1 MTTFPEKSF
10 VELPGSVEIRLE
22 RVDGWGCSML
32 SLPQAPQLG
41 LIVVPKHHLA
51 SLLEKLAT
59 KTLGAPGT
67 VHPLSASASV
77 VPGTGGKNNA
87 GRKIVIDTH
96 FHGVRWELDEQT
108 ASAIFT
114 AEK

>member
-1 MTTFPEKSF
+1 MTTFPKNSF
-10 VELPGSVEIRLE
+10 IELPGSVEIRLE
-22 RVDGWGCSML
+22 RVDGWGVSML
-32 SLPQAPQLG
+32 SLPAAPQLG
-41 LIVVPKHHLA
+41 LIVVPKHHLFP
-51 SLLEKLAT
+51 LLVKLGA

-67 VHPLSASASV
+67 VHPLFASASV
-77 VPGTGGKNNA
+77 VPGTGDQHNA

-108 ASAIFT
+108 ASSIFT

>member
-1 MTTFPEKSF
+1 MTTFPQNSF
-10 VELPGSVEIRLE
+10 TEIPGSVEIRLE

-32 SLPQAPQLG
+32 SLPAAPQLG

-51 SLLEKLAT
+51 SLHEKLST
-59 KTLGAPGT
+59 KTLGATGT
-67 VHPLSASASV
+67 VHTLPASASV
-77 VPGTGGKNNA
+77 VPGSGDLHNV
-87 GRKIVIDTH
+87 GRKIVIDSH

>member
-1 MTTFPEKSF
+1 MTTFPQNSF
-10 VELPGSVEIRLE
+10 TELPGSVEIRLE

-41 LIVVPKHHLA
+41 LIVVPKHHLGA
-51 SLLEKLAT
+51 LLEKLGV

-67 VHPLSASASV
+67 VHPLFASASV
-77 VPGTGGKNNA
+77 VPGTGGKHNA

-96 FHGVRWELDEQT
+96 FHGVRWEIDEQT

>member
-1 MTTFPEKSF
+1 MTTFPKNSF
-10 VELPGSVEIRLE
+10 IELPGSIEIRLE
-22 RVDGWGCSML
+22 RVDGWGFSML
-32 SLPQAPQLG
+32 SLPAAPQLG
-41 LIVVPKHHLA
+41 LIVVPKHHLGA
-51 SLLEKLAT
+51 LLEKLGT
-59 KTLGAPGT
+59 KTLGAPGS
-67 VHPLSASASV
+67 VHPMPASASV
-77 VPGTGGKNNA
+77 VPGSGGQHNT